1 MASPMKQ
8 WRKDHDVSQSALA
21 ADMGQSAST
30 LSQKE
35 NGHLGWQQ
43 KDLLFL
49 YDHYGLSADF
59 VLGINN
65 LPSCEKAITCWLDPV
80 EEEVSGFSHFKK
92 MPGLDLIHRNR
103 AYATHPMSDDS
114 PVAKLRIVRIAF

>member
-8 WRKDHDVSQSALA
+8 WRKDHDVTQAALA

-43 KDLLFL
+43 KDGAADIFL
-49 YDHYGLSADF
+49 EIITQPF
-59 VLGINN
+59 LGFDGI
-65 LPSCEKAITCWLDPV
+65 V
-80 EEEVSGFSHFKK
+80 
-92 MPGLDLIHRNR
+92 PGSSNQ
-103 AYATHPMSDDS
+103 AT
-114 PVAKLRIVRIAF
+114 V

>member
-8 WRKDHDVSQSALA
+8 WRKDHDV
-21 ADMGQSAST
+21 T

-35 NGHLGWQQ
+35 NGHLDWQQ

-65 LPSCEKAITCWLDPV
+65 LPSCEKAI
-80 EEEVSGFSHFKK
+80 
-92 MPGLDLIHRNR
+92 
-103 AYATHPMSDDS
+103 A
-114 PVAKLRIVRIAF
+114 

>member
-8 WRKDHDVSQSALA
+8 WRKDHDVTQAALA

-43 KDLLFL
+43 RRTCCFFMTTTDFPLISFL
-49 YDHYGLSADF
+49 AS
-59 VLGINN
+59 
-65 LPSCEKAITCWLDPV
+65 ITCPLARRQSLD
-80 EEEVSGFSHFKK
+80 GW
-92 MPGLDLIHRNR
+92 
-103 AYATHPMSDDS
+103 TQ
-114 PVAKLRIVRIAF
+114 

>member
-8 WRKDHDVSQSALA
+8 WRKDHDVTQAALA

-35 NGHLGWQQ
+35 NGHLSWQQ

-49 YDHYGLSADF
+49 HDHYGLSSDF
-59 VLGINN
+59 VLGITVI
-65 LPSCEKAITCWLDPV
+65 PHS
-80 EEEVSGFSHFKK
+80 EEVS
-92 MPGLDLIHRNR
+92 
-103 AYATHPMSDDS
+103 
-114 PVAKLRIVRIAF
+114 V

>member
-8 WRKDHDVSQSALA
+8 WRKDHDMTQAALA

-49 YDHYGLSADF
+49 HDHYGLSSDF
-59 VLGINN
+59 VLGITVI
-65 LPSCEKAITCWLDPV
+65 PHS
-80 EEEVSGFSHFKK
+80 EEVS
-92 MPGLDLIHRNR
+92 
-103 AYATHPMSDDS
+103 
-114 PVAKLRIVRIAF
+114 V

>member
-8 WRKDHDVSQSALA
+8 WRKDHDVTQAALA
-21 ADMGQSAST
+21 AAMGQSAST

-49 YDHYGLSADF
+49 HDHYGLSSDF
-59 VLGINN
+59 VLGITVI
-65 LPSCEKAITCWLDPV
+65 PHS
-80 EEEVSGFSHFKK
+80 EEVS
-92 MPGLDLIHRNR
+92 
-103 AYATHPMSDDS
+103 
-114 PVAKLRIVRIAF
+114 V

>member
-8 WRKDHDVSQSALA
+8 WRKDHDVTQAALA
-21 ADMGQSAST
+21 ADKGQSAST

-65 LPSCEKAITCWLDPV
+65 LPSCEKAIT
-80 EEEVSGFSHFKK
+80 
-92 MPGLDLIHRNR
+92 
-103 AYATHPMSDDS
+103 
-114 PVAKLRIVRIAF
+114 

>member
-8 WRKDHDVSQSALA
+8 WRKDHDVTQAALA

-35 NGHLGWQQ
+35 NGHLDWHQ

-65 LPSCEKAITCWLDPV
+65 LPSCEKAI
-80 EEEVSGFSHFKK
+80 
-92 MPGLDLIHRNR
+92 
-103 AYATHPMSDDS
+103 A
-114 PVAKLRIVRIAF
+114 

>member
-1 MASPMKQ
+1 MKQ
-8 WRKDHDVSQSALA
+8 WRKDHDVTQAALA

-49 YDHYGLSADF
+49 KL
-59 VLGINN
+59 I
-65 LPSCEKAITCWLDPV
+65 
-80 EEEVSGFSHFKK
+80 KK
-92 MPGLDLIHRNR
+92 GEC
-103 AYATHPMSDDS
+103 
-114 PVAKLRIVRIAF
+114 

>member
-8 WRKDHDVSQSALA
+8 WRKDHDVTQAALA

-43 KDLLFL
+43 KDLLFR

-59 VLGINN
+59 VLGIIN
-65 LPSCEKAITCWLDPV
+65 LPSCEKAIT
-80 EEEVSGFSHFKK
+80 
-92 MPGLDLIHRNR
+92 
-103 AYATHPMSDDS
+103 
-114 PVAKLRIVRIAF
+114 